1 MCSVYCLLA
10 NRIQFLRE
18 QTNTASQTVN
28 IARAALCELVAARI
42 LRRFNEEH
50 SGPIG
55 LLLLAHILVSGFD
68 PFQGAPDETE
78 AEFRHPQWP
87 VQSRGGDE
95 RKLTALELAIIS
107 ESKVFVGSFA
117 CQKVIDAVYEG
128 RIVYTPNSFI
138 DILPDHYATC
148 PISLYDPRQAALLDH
163 TRLMVPRVRSI
174 IEMLQFLV
182 LVLLYIMTMTHRS
195 SPTPSVFEY
204 LFFIYAAGWSVDE
217 FAAIIDHG
225 WAVYS
230 QTLWSFLDMTF
241 IVIFCLYVF
250 ARLHDYSLGAMA
262 DGYGIQVLCI
272 AAPILLTRVA
282 FATTPDNIVFIS
294 IHAMLKDF
302 TLVTFIALWCFTG
315 FLLALIWLNSDA
327 DSAAENPT
335 WVTVSKWLLWIWFG
349 LDGTGFDRSA
359 DFHKILGP
367 ALFTAFA
374 FLGNTLFLTIL
385 IASLTN
391 RVSAIIA
398 DAPAEVQFRRAVL
411 TFAGVKSDAIFS
423 YPPPSN
429 LLALFFLLPLKPLLT
444 PQGFHEL
451 NVLLIRA
458 LNMPVLLL
466 IGYLERRSMWARAG
480 RPQASSLLHWNFSGF
495 SPHGDI
501 HAVFKAEPPPRLQ
514 AEIEALDILS
524 DVGYAESELLSPRS
538 MSARRTSRPHR
549 KRGRKM
555 PSPPAVFPL
564 SSASALSRV
573 PEPHG
578 EA

>member
-1 MCSVYCLLA
+1 MPVYCLLA

-42 LRRFNEEH
+42 LRRFHEEH

-68 PFQGAPDETE
+68 PFQGAPEETE
-78 AEFRHPQWP
+78 AEFRHRQWP
-87 VQSRGGDE
+87 VQSRGGEE

-163 TRLMVPRVRSI
+163 TRLMVPRVRSM
-174 IEMLQFLV
+174 IEMFQFLV

-241 IVIFCLYVF
+241 IVIFCLYIF
-250 ARLHDYSLGAMA
+250 ARLHDYSLGTMA

-272 AAPILLTRVA
+272 AAPVLLTRVA

-327 DSAAENPT
+327 DSAVENPA

-429 LLALFFLLPLKPLLT
+429 LLALLFLLPLKPLLT

-451 NVLLIRA
+451 NVLLIRI
-458 LNMPVLLL
+458 LNAPVLLL
-466 IGYLERRSMWARAG
+466 ISYLERRSMWARAR
-480 RPQASSLLHWNFSGF
+480 RPQTSSLLHWNFSGF

-501 HAVFKAEPPPRLQ
+501 QAVFKADPSPRLQ
-514 AEIEALDILS
+514 AEIEALDVLS

-538 MSARRTSRPHR
+538 LSARRTGRSHR
-549 KRGRKM
+549 RRGRKM

-564 SSASALSRV
+564 SSASALGRV
-573 PEPHG
+573 PDPHG